1 MTEPNINTLNISCNN
16 SIISD
21 IDDSIIT
28 YHLPEFIDSDDEN
41 SSNSSY
47 ATRKSR
53 KTHRNLSLVYNK
65 TFFTYSELEKSNNI
79 IDIFYAYDLILFT
92 NDFRLRHKK
101 CFDYFWMCS
110 KNYITQTDFPGIMF
124 LSSNSINLIK
134 KCITTHNKQ
143 FKQYDIDDNQ
153 ICFDEGDIYENMVY
167 KKLQIHNK
175 LLFVP
180 YNKYQLKLTEYK
192 LRSFCQ
198 IMEELGALEIEID
211 FNHLNINSSI
221 KKTNIELEE
230 FNYIASALGFS
241 ASNDESTNENITYKL
256 KYPYNNTLMLN
267 EKELINKI
275 NKGKFIINK
284 KMFDSNL
291 ELQFILSSRCRHY
304 IENYSTVFT
313 LDNTNNYDKNMIYK
327 LKSHNFN
334 CGFEYQN
341 SKTNNLKI
349 SINTR
354 VKFCTQNSLNTNLL
368 GDNVSSDSSGFNY
381 LMGSINQDNF
391 NNYGIF
397 KIISFIEM
405 YIKNVLKK
413 NKIIYKKIT
422 NLFKIINKEF
432 SFYEYKNMLLEYFNI
447 NSQWINFINFINV
460 LKFKSVSYDKLGFLI
475 LLSQNT
481 IPYYIKNQK
490 IIDFIRHLCEE
501 SKLED
506 HFWQM
511 LEPNEYYLI
520 IYKLDKYYNIIR
532 KYNWFNVQKLL
543 RDIKK
548 YTPNI
553 KDKHNSEYNNE
564 KYYEKLYINFKLGHN
579 NSQYE
584 KYIKPFLYKY
594 INLIFKDRLDNI
606 NKITTS
612 ELYFSNL
619 IYNSIKPNHFN
630 VYEINSLEKLKDLIY
645 HKFNQ
650 IDEACKFYI
659 KLYNDV
665 GTYNLS
671 NNVLKTVIYPFLNSD
686 ISNIFYIVITNMFND
701 QDKFKTLYPYLFKK
715 LSYILDETENSLQNS
730 PTTPKSYHNKSFSIN
745 ITFQSEIK
753 ELINISKITTNNV
766 KKISLNIIKKLLL
779 FDFNINKNNF
789 LFGNITTNYYN
800 NVNNYVR
807 QYNENKLCFIK
818 LKFFI
823 ELVNFIINQNYTC
836 DNNEYKEIFFNSK
849 LFNVLKEYPCLN
861 FINNNNIDNKTINL
875 IKNIIHCY
883 DYKHLIEIVILFLS
897 NILELE
903 ISNELIILIQ

>member
-1 MTEPNINTLNISCNN
+1 MTEQINTLDISYTNCN
-16 SIISD
+16 ISD
-21 IDDSIIT
+21 IDDSIINQS
-28 YHLPEFIDSDDEN
+28 PEFIDSDNEN
-41 SSNSSY
+41 SSNSSCE
-47 ATRKSR
+47 TRKSR
-53 KTHRNLSLVYNK
+53 KTNRNLSLIYNK
-65 TFFTYSELEKSNNI
+65 SFFTYLELEKSNNI
-79 IDIFYAYDLILFT
+79 IDILYAYDLILFT
-92 NDFRLRHKK
+92 NDFKLRHKK
-101 CFDYFWMCS
+101 CFDYVWFCS
-110 KNYITQTDFPGIMF
+110 KNYITQTDFPGIIF
-124 LSSNSINLIK
+124 LSSKSINLIK
-134 KCITTHNKQ
+134 KSITNHNKQ
-143 FKQYDIDDNQ
+143 VKEYDIDDNQ

-167 KKLQIHNK
+167 KKLQIHDK
-175 LLFVP
+175 FLFVP

-230 FNYIASALGFS
+230 FNYIASTLGFS

-267 EKELINKI
+267 EDSLISKI
-275 NKGKFIINK
+275 DRGEFIINK

-313 LDNTNNYDKNMIYK
+313 LDNTNNYDKHMINK

-341 SKTNNLKI
+341 SKINNLKI

-354 VKFCTQNSLNTNLL
+354 VKFCTQDSLNSNLL

-381 LMGSINQDNF
+381 LMGTLNKDNF
-391 NNYGIF
+391 KNYGIF
-397 KIISFIEM
+397 KIISFIKL
-405 YIKNVLKK
+405 YIKKILKK
-413 NKIIYKKIT
+413 NKTTYTKIN
-422 NLFKIINKEF
+422 NLFKIINKEL
-432 SFYEYKNMLLEYFNI
+432 SFNEYKNMLLEHFNI
-447 NSQWINFINFINV
+447 NSQWINFINFIDV

-475 LLSQNT
+475 LLSQDN
-481 IPYYIKNQK
+481 ISYYIKNQK

-501 SKLED
+501 SNLENN
-506 HFWQM
+506 FWQM

-520 IYKLDKYYNIIR
+520 IYKLDKEYNLIR
-532 KYNWFNVQKLL
+532 KYNWFNIQKLL

-548 YTPNI
+548 YTPNM
-553 KDKHNSEYNNE
+553 KDNIEYDNE

-584 KYIKPFLYKY
+584 KNIKPFLYKY
-594 INLIFKDRLDNI
+594 INLNFKDRLDKI
-606 NKITTS
+606 NKLTVG

-619 IYNSIKPNHFN
+619 IYNIIKPNHFN
-630 VYEINSLEKLKDLIY
+630 IYEINSLEKLNNTIY

-650 IDEACKFYI
+650 IDEVCSFYI
-659 KLYNDV
+659 KLYTDINNYKFSNEV
-665 GTYNLS
+665 LTNLMH
-671 NNVLKTVIYPFLNSD
+671 PFLNSN

-715 LSYILDETENSLQNS
+715 LSYILDETENSLQNIS
-730 PTTPKSYHNKSFSIN
+730 SSPKSYHNIN

-753 ELINISKITTNNV
+753 ELITISKLTTNNI
-766 KKISLNIIKKLLL
+766 KKITLNITKKLLL
-779 FDFNINKNNF
+779 FDSNINKNNF
-789 LFGNITTNYYN
+789 LYKNITANYYN
-800 NVNNYVR
+800 TINNYVR

-818 LKFFI
+818 LRFYI
-823 ELVNFIINQNYTC
+823 ELVNFIINQNYTY
-836 DNNEYKEIFFNSK
+836 NNKKYKEIFFNSK
-849 LFNVLKEYPCLN
+849 LFNVLKDYPCLN
-861 FINNNNIDNKTINL
+861 FNNNNNIDDNTSEI

-883 DYKHLIEIVILFLS
+883 DYKHLIEIAILFLS
-897 NILELE
+897 NILKLE